1 MPVFKGSD
9 NKKWP
14 MKETEKTEKRTKI
27 IQHQKCPEKN
37 CKERGNHSC
46 DVLQKGK
53 GVED

>member
-1 MPVFKGSD
+1 MFKGSD
-9 NKKWP
+9 NKWP

-27 IQHQKCPEKN
+27 IQHQKCPEEN
-37 CKERGNHSC
+37 FKERGSHSC